1 MDCLARIETFVK
13 LVETRGFTALQSP
26 PGCMMAAGTDNETT
40 NGDARRQFELHLR
53 PHPQHHVVQL
63 ARPTRNAMDDDGRRQ
78 SGEADRLGSK
88 CRIRVRFSL
97 STTNPSYVKR

>member
-40 NGDARRQFELHLR
+40 SGDARRQFEFHLR
-53 PHPQHHVVQL
+53 PHPQHHVAQL
-63 ARPTRNAMDDDGRRQ
+63 ARPTRKTQWTTTAGGKAGRPTDSDRNA
-78 SGEADRLGSK
+78 EYA
-88 CRIRVRFSL
+88 
-97 STTNPSYVKR
+97 